1 MCRCYNARSVSGA
14 PYARL
19 LPATDVLYAPPRIT
33 REIAFDA
40 FGTLV
45 HTGCKR
51 HPFERL
57 TRQARNQAWPLPSPM
72 IQPIDFADYA
82 PVGLP
87 YLDAELT
94 LLNEE
99 LATIEPNSDTLGAL
113 RRIGE

>member
-1 MCRCYNARSVSGA
+1 
-14 PYARL
+14 
-19 LPATDVLYAPPRIT
+19 
-33 REIAFDA
+33 
-40 FGTLV
+40 
-45 HTGCKR
+45 
-51 HPFERL
+51 
-57 TRQARNQAWPLPSPM
+57 M

-82 PVGLP
+82 PVGLL